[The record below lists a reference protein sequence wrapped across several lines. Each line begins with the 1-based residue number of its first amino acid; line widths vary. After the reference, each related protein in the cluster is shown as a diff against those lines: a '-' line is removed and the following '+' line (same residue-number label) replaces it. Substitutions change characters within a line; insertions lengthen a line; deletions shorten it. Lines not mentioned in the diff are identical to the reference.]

1 MHLTKH
7 SIRSLSQIFMMTPYI
22 SWWLLVW
29 VRLIIVALSSTIIA
43 IEFEKWRNCWCSN
56 ELTHFSSF
64 HSFIPM
70 KSEVRWKCSCSLWIP
85 HMGVA
90 NIPLLKAM
98 VDRKT
103 LREFS
108 SRQEIQTMC
117 LLNVSSFHSTLP
129 SLPILS
135 HASQGYVILWMPWIT
150 IVIGNWAGAGHKT
163 REVGNRYLSIYLDD
177 KCLWW

>member
-7 SIRSLSQIFMMTPYI
+7 SIRSPSQIFMMTPYI

-98 VDRKT
+98 VDLKT

-135 HASQGYVILWMPWIT
+135 HAKSRICNPMNAMNNNCYRKLSRGRTQNQRSWEQIPF
-150 IVIGNWAGAGHKT
+150 
-163 REVGNRYLSIYLDD
+163 YLFG
-177 KCLWW
+177 W